1 MYLRKSLM
9 MVLALLAGA
18 LLAQAK
24 EYSPKFV
31 CGVVKANSWT
41 MDNNKEGIYEYD
53 LAAGTLTKLTAE
65 RDVYQAPLG
74 GAVYEDGKMKGI
86 HFKTVWDDFDQT
98 NTYLLYH
105 VEYDMETWERT
116 LAVTLGDMDRNYIS
130 SCGMAHDPITGSN
143 YGIFY
148 NFNMSWQVVNR
159 KLATIDFSTNT
170 PKRTILGNASIP
182 MAAIA
187 CNDQGVL
194 YGVGMDGW
202 LYAISTAN
210 VGSGNEI
217 EVTPLGD
224 MGIDNISTN
233 PSSMTYDK
241 RMGRFYWSVVLND
254 QNCYLYEINPTI
266 GQVTATQL
274 TQTPDNSWLVNL
286 YVPEPMAADDAPAAV
301 TGLSATFEGA
311 STTGTVSFTAPTTSY
326 TDEPLTGTL
335 NYVVTANGA
344 EVATGTVEPGDA
356 VTTDVSVPM
365 GNVEIVVVVSN
376 EAGTSPEAKLM
387 VYVGAETPLA
397 PTNVVF
403 DYDYNTEQ
411 SIVTWTAP
419 TMGIN
424 DQELDPE
431 GLTYNIYRMPGDEL
445 VGEGVAETTFTQE
458 FAPEVLAPYYY
469 KIEAVHHTM
478 VGAAAESN
486 KAVVGPALDVP
497 YTNNFNTSESFNLL
511 TVLDNNHDGVTW
523 KWERSYSGGGRATY
537 YGSSEMSGD
546 EWLLS
551 PPLNLT
557 KGATYSITFDANTA
571 VSNCVDYMDVAY
583 GQGLNT
589 DGYTTLFDHIIMNE
603 PLTQTYTN
611 DTIVPA
617 KSGVYYFGFHATS
630 YLNYGW
636 LLLHNFS
643 IKKVSD
649 APLSLRG
656 DVNADGVV
664 DIADVN
670 IVINIMLGK
679 DSADNYDGRA
689 YITDGDTDVDIADV
703 NAVINL
709 MLGKEQ

>member
-1 MYLRKSLM
+1 M
-9 MVLALLAGA
+9 MALALLASA

-217 EVTPLGD
+217 EVMPLGD

-266 GQVTATQL
+266 GQVAATQL
-274 TQTPDNSWLVNL
+274 SQTPDNSWLVNL
-286 YVPEPMAADDAPAAV
+286 YVPEPKAADDAPAAV

-356 VTTDVSVPM
+356 VTADVSVPM

-376 EAGTSPEAKLM
+376 EAGTSPEAKLT

-497 YTNNFNTSESFNLL
+497 YTNNFNTAASFNLL

-643 IKKVSD
+643 INKVAY

-679 DSADNYDGRA
+679 DSADNYDWRA

>member
-1 MYLRKSLM
+1 M
-9 MVLALLAGA
+9 MALALLAGA

-356 VTTDVSVPM
+356 VTADVSVPM

-376 EAGTSPEAKLM
+376 EAGTSPEAKLT

-557 KGATYSITFDANTA
+557 KGATYCITFDANTA

-643 IKKVSD
+643 INKVAD

-709 MLGKEQ
+709 MLGKEL

>member
-1 MYLRKSLM
+1 MLE
-9 MVLALLAGA
+9 
-18 LLAQAK
+18 QA
-24 EYSPKFV
+24 
-31 CGVVKANSWT
+31 A
-41 MDNNKEGIYEYD
+41 
-53 LAAGTLTKLTAE
+53 
-65 RDVYQAPLG
+65 
-74 GAVYEDGKMKGI
+74 
-86 HFKTVWDDFDQT
+86 
-98 NTYLLYH
+98 
-105 VEYDMETWERT
+105 
-116 LAVTLGDMDRNYIS
+116 IS
-130 SCGMAHDPITGSN
+130 I
-143 YGIFY
+143 
-148 NFNMSWQVVNR
+148 
-159 KLATIDFSTNT
+159 TNT

-217 EVTPLGD
+217 EVMPLGD

-266 GQVTATQL
+266 GQVAATQL

-286 YVPEPMAADDAPAAV
+286 YVPEPKAADDAPAAV

-356 VTTDVSVPM
+356 VTADVSVPM

-376 EAGTSPEAKLM
+376 EAGTSPEAKLT

-497 YTNNFNTSESFNLL
+497 YTNNFNTAASFNLL

-643 IKKVSD
+643 IKKVAD

-709 MLGKEQ
+709 MLGKEL